1 MQSTLKEKLSPLALM
16 ALYIWIRTAL
26 LFALLVIAGFML
38 LAREEVSFGLLMLI
52 PGSIVGS
59 IPALVVLFVGAVI
72 ITRTL
77 DTYAARNRFFILLL
91 AGIILVHSAGI
102 ALLVVFGGG
111 GSPEWK
117 LWMALSAALLVS
129 VTLGSYLTRNR
140 IYNVLTINQ
149 SYQPIME
156 QQTNSPIL
164 FKGIITGVLILLMMI
179 PTLFISSLV
188 QERKA
193 RQREIVE
200 EDSKRWAGAQQ
211 LSGLFLVLPY
221 ELLVKDEK
229 DKQVTIRKELVVLPE
244 DLRVNSEM
252 EPIVRTRS
260 IYKVLLYRTDTRFSG
275 HFTIQLPKDIQPE
288 QVVWKDA
295 TINMGLTDI
304 KGIEEKVVVKIGNQE
319 LELSPGL
326 PNKSLVKAGLS
337 VPVDL
342 TGMDYTRLSFSS
354 QLKLRGSEQ
363 LHFIPL
369 AGNSNYTV
377 QSTWPSP
384 SFDGTSLPA
393 EHQVQDSGFSARWS
407 FSKANLPFGTLLRE
421 ASLNE
426 NDFAFGVSMI
436 QPADHYGKTER
447 SVKYAI
453 LFIGLTF
460 SLFLVIEIMQKK
472 PVHPVQYVLIGI
484 ALSVF
489 YTLLLSVS
497 EFLPFDAAY
506 AIAAIATIL
515 LITLYAQAHFRSWK
529 TASLF
534 SLVLSCL
541 YLFAF
546 VLVRLE
552 DTALLVGSIG
562 LFIILALV
570 MYGTRKINWY
580 PAGPNPVGS

>member
-1 MQSTLKEKLSPLALM
+1 MQSTLSSKFSSLALM
-16 ALYIWIRTAL
+16 AIYIWIRTAL
-26 LFALLVIAGFML
+26 IFALLVISGFIL
-38 LAREEVSFGLLMLI
+38 LTKDDDIIGLLVVI
-52 PGSIVGS
+52 PGSIIGS

-72 ITRTL
+72 ITRSL
-77 DTYAARNRFFILLL
+77 DLYAVRRRFFLLLL
-91 AGIILVHSAGI
+91 AGIVLVHSGGI
-102 ALLVVFGGG
+102 AFLILLVGE
-111 GSPEWK
+111 SAPEWG

-129 VTLGSYLTRNR
+129 VTLGSYLSRDR
-140 IYNVLTINQ
+140 IYNVLILNQ
-149 SYQPIME
+149 SYQSIME
-156 QQTNSPIL
+156 QQTSSPIL

-193 RQREIVE
+193 RQREIVQ
-200 EDSKRWAGAQQ
+200 EDSKRWAGAQE

-221 ELLVKDEK
+221 EQPFKD
-229 DKQVTIRKELVVLPE
+229 DKGKETLIRKELLVLPE
-244 DLRVNSEM
+244 DLRVGSNM
-252 EPIVRTRS
+252 EPVVRTRS

-275 HFTIQLPKDIQPE
+275 HFAIQLPKEIMPE
-288 QVVWKDA
+288 QVIWKDA
-295 TINMGLTDI
+295 SINMGLSDI
-304 KGIEEKVVVKIGNQE
+304 KGIEEKVVVKLGTQE

-326 PNKSLVKAGLS
+326 PNKELVKTGLS
-337 VPVDL
+337 APVDL
-342 TGMDYTRLSFSS
+342 TGVDPTSIQFSTH
-354 QLKLRGSEQ
+354 LKLRGSEQ

-369 AGNSNYTV
+369 AGNSSYEV
-377 QSTWPSP
+377 KSSWPSP

-393 EHQVQDSGFSARWS
+393 KHLVQDSGFSASWS

-421 ASLNE
+421 VDLNE
-426 NDFAFGVSMI
+426 TDFSFGVSMI
-436 QPADHYGKTER
+436 QPADHYAKTER

-460 SLFLVIEIMQKK
+460 SLFFVIELMQKK

-497 EFLPFDAAY
+497 EFLPFDTAY
-506 AIAAIATIL
+506 GIAAISTIL
-515 LITLYAQAHFRSWK
+515 LITFYAHSHFKSWK

-546 VLVRLE
+546 ILVRLE

-562 LFIILALV
+562 LFLILALV

-580 PAGPNPVGS
+580 PAAASLP